1 MKSSSATRVEEV
13 MRLHDRARGCLM
25 GLAVGDAL
33 GRPAEGMSPAAIAAR
48 WGRITDFVTD
58 QPAGSDDTEYALFYA
73 RLLLRHGIGLTST
86 HVAEAW
92 RRDIC
97 SQTGGFKGA
106 GFSEM
111 ATIENL
117 RAGLE
122 PPASGQHC
130 HSWSD
135 GLAMRAAPS
144 GIFAAGDPALAAH
157 LTAVDGAVS
166 HSGEGIYAGQ
176 AVAAGVAVAMAG
188 ATPEEVWEAALAHVP
203 ADSWTARAL
212 RTAGAIGLTA
222 PAPWSALEPLYEAL
236 ALTYYHWTDLAP
248 EAVGFAFG
256 AYLAARGRFV
266 DAVLAGVNCGR
277 DADTIAA
284 MAGALAGATGGLEA
298 VPARWAA
305 AITAVKGT
313 CIRTV
318 AGLHVLEMADAL
330 ADAALAR
337 REGR

>member
-1 MKSSSATRVEEV
+1 
-13 MRLHDRARGCLM
+13 M

-33 GRPAEGMSPAAIAAR
+33 GRPAEGMSPAAIAAK

-58 QPAGSDDTEYALFYA
+58 NPAGTDDTEYTVFYA
-73 RLLLRHGIGLTST
+73 RLLLKYGTALRSAD
-86 HVAEAW
+86 VAEAW
-92 RRDIC
+92 RREIC
-97 SQTGGFKGA
+97 VQTGPFKGA
-106 GFSEM
+106 GFSEL

-144 GIFAAGDPALAAH
+144 GVFAPGNPALAAH

-166 HSGEGIYAGQ
+166 HSGEGIYGGQ
-176 AVAAGVAVAMAG
+176 AVAAGVSAAMGG
-188 ATPEEVWEAALAHVP
+188 AACEEVWEAALSQVP

-212 RTAGAIGLTA
+212 RTAGEIGLKA
-222 PAPWSALEPLYEAL
+222 ADPWSALEPLYNAL
-236 ALTYYHWTDLAP
+236 AVPYYYWTDLAP
-248 EAVGFAFG
+248 EAVGLAFG
-256 AYLAARGRFV
+256 VYLAARGRFV

-284 MAGALAGATGGLEA
+284 MAGALAGATEGIDAIPE
-298 VPARWAA
+298 RWSRV
-305 AITAVKGT
+305 ITAVSGR
-313 CIRTV
+313 CIHAV
-318 AGLHVLEMADAL
+318 AGTHILQVADAL
-330 ADAALAR
+330 ADAAVGG
-337 REGR
+337 REGAQ